1 MRVKKKTRVFKS
13 INYFELETTST
24 TTTNNWLAI
33 FFIDLFVSIY
43 RSYRKYTRVP
53 VELLHKILI

>member
-1 MRVKKKTRVFKS
+1 MRVKKTRVFKS
-13 INYFELETTST
+13 INYFELETT
-24 TTTNNWLAI
+24 TNKWLAI

-43 RSYRKYTRVP
+43 RSNRIYTRVS